1 MTKTKLTFVI
11 ASLFALVFL
20 MGAVSALSFT
30 DSVGTVTLSPTSN
43 ATFIL
48 TTDGAAD
55 YSPSTGAISLTDSS
69 GNLVTLTVSALDSL
83 TNRDNVSYKVEAT
96 GDVDLFK
103 FPESNSSTLE
113 FSAVNSTN
121 SSLNDTK
128 TITFKFENANYC
140 GTCENKGNLNLV
152 LEDITV
158 IDGYGDDDNEWYL
171 YDLIEVELQIEN
183 DGSWDIEDIEIKW
196 ELYNDAGKRIDKG
209 SLDKIDLRDGDEETL
224 YLEIKLDKNI
234 DDLENSY
241 ANLYFRAKGVIDD
254 SDSAY
259 DENETCDSELKSVKI
274 IDNDDFFVLG
284 DVMINGQEVENRDFD
299 GVINCDSNVLVSAE
313 IVNIADGDEK
323 DVFVRVYNS
332 ELGIDERFDFDKI
345 KAFDSETVSFSFDLG
360 KDIEEKFYSLEFSV
374 YDDDNDLYET
384 DEDDLSKFNVIFKV
398 EGNCAI
404 SKPLVSA
411 VLDSEAKAGKE
422 LVVKTLITNTEDETI
437 TFTLNAADYDSWAS
451 LEDISE
457 KVLILGAGD
466 SKEVVLTFNVNKKI
480 EGTQTFSLEL
490 FEGSEFVLD
499 QSISVDIEESKFDFF
514 SFIKDNWLML
524 GLGVLILILIIAI
537 IIVAVK
543 ASKR

>member
-259 DENETCDSELKSVKI
+259 DGNETCDSELKSVKI

-299 GVINCDSNVLVSAE
+299 GVINCGSNVLVSAE